1 MSRTDIETA
10 DVDNTTKVLITELR
24 SEIDALKNE
33 IQNLKDLIPILN
45 VDYPALE
52 AQQAQINYV
61 LSGNNYEER
70 WNRITDAVN
79 NLK

>member
-1 MSRTDIETA
+1 MSRIDIEKA

-24 SEIDALKNE
+24 TEIDSLKNE
-33 IQNLKDLIPILN
+33 IQNLKDLIPVLN

-70 WNRITDAVN
+70 WNKITDAIK